1 MFRLEIFVQKKHLA
15 DVFERL
21 TNIADVQSC
30 AVIANLEAKPNGNVR
45 VTAGDALELITKE
58 IHQQEL
64 TQFRGPDIKKILEH
78 LHIPTSSYSHYLQK
92 LAKAG
97 VIKKGKMV
105 GTATTYSVTGK

>member
-45 VTAGDALELITKE
+45 VTAGDQLELISKE
-58 IHQQEL
+58 IHKQKL
-64 TQFRGPDIKKILEH
+64 TEFRGPDIKKILEH
-78 LHIPTSSYSHYLQK
+78 LHIPISSYSHYLQG
-92 LAKAG
+92 LCAKG
-97 VIKKGKMV
+97 VLKKGKMI
-105 GTATTYSVTGK
+105 GNSMTYSVTGK